1 MPGRKESSS
10 SAGAC
15 RPIPNGEVCAEDSRS
30 YAHFKSATAQNNKP
44 QTAAKV
50 EGLPAGK

>member
-10 SAGAC
+10 SV
-15 RPIPNGEVCAEDSRS
+15 RRVPPIRNGEVCAEDFAQLR
-30 YAHFKSATAQNNKP
+30 AFQVCTAQNNKP